1 MPSETIP
8 ITIRADKA
16 LVEKLDKIAKAMDRS
31 RNWVVTRAL
40 DDYATRTARDLARI
54 DAGLAAIKAG
64 DTLDADEVFAEID
77 KEHGWKR

>member
-1 MPSETIP
+1 MPSDTIP

-40 DDYATRTARDLARI
+40 DEYAELTARDLERI
-54 DAGLAAIKAG
+54 EAGWKALEAG
-64 DTLDADEVFAEID
+64 DVVDADEVHAKLKRKYAAAE
-77 KEHGWKR
+77 

>member
-1 MPSETIP
+1 MPSETVP

-40 DDYATRTARDLARI
+40 GDYADLTAYQLERI
-54 DAGLAAIKAG
+54 DAGLADARAG
-64 DTLDADEVFAEID
+64 RVVDAEEVFAEID
-77 KEHGWKR
+77 KEHGWTR